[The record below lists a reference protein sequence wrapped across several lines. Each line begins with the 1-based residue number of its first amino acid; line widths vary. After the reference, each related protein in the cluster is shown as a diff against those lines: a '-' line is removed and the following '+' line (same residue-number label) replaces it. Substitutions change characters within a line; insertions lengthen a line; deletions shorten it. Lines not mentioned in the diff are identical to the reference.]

1 MKKAGPKSRTKMP
14 MPITTEQRL
23 LDAAGELFAE
33 QGFRGTNVRDIC
45 RRAGANIAAVNYHFG
60 DKKGLYAAVFK
71 YAGDCA
77 RDAVQANM
85 ELDEAATP
93 EERLHIFIRS
103 LLGHFFDRSRPAWQT
118 KLMAREMIEPTSL
131 LDTLIEENIRPLHAR
146 LESVIRELLGDRAE
160 ESVVVRCAFSVE
172 GQCVFYRHSWPVIS
186 RLHPELKYGPAD
198 IERLAEHVTRFS
210 LGALK
215 EVKKYGKGRRK

>member
-1 MKKAGPKSRTKMP
+1 MKKAGPKRRTKMP
-14 MPITTEQRL
+14 TPITTEQRL

-60 DKKGLYAAVFK
+60 DKQGLYAAVFK

-77 RDAVQANM
+77 RDAVQANL
-85 ELDEAATP
+85 ELDEAAGP

-103 LLGHFFDRSRPAWQT
+103 LLGHFFDRSRPAWQA
-118 KLMAREMIEPTSL
+118 KLMAREMIEPTRL
-131 LDTLIEENIRPLHAR
+131 LDTLIEENIRPFHTG
-146 LESVIRELLGDRAE
+146 LETIIRKLLGNGADE
-160 ESVVVRCAFSVE
+160 TVVIRCAFSVE

-186 RLHPELKYGPAD
+186 RLHPELKYGPVD
-198 IERLAEHVTRFS
+198 IERLADHITGFS
-210 LGALK
+210 LAGLK
-215 EVKKYGKGRRK
+215 EIRKPGKRCRR